1 MDNSGKKKFH
11 FHINIHVILI
21 SLIVILLGT
30 SAFRLYSWNK
40 GEQIY
45 VDPNA
50 DTSQFDVEALDSI
63 MPLPPAKQAG
73 HTYDDELSILFLG
86 DSNIAST
93 PDKEDSFPNLVASL
107 TDATVY
113 NCAFPS
119 SSLAAKNSNF
129 TEADEPDDA
138 FSLPYLAQ
146 AICSGDFSLQSS
158 IAADYRSDGITS
170 QTALQTLIDLDYN
183 TIDVLCIAYSPRD
196 YIEKRGVE
204 NPEDPYEICTYTG
217 ALRTAIEKFQATYPF
232 IRIIVMSPYYVNVVG
247 EDGTVIESGTTN
259 FGHGA
264 LPHYLLKQIDVC
276 TELAVSIVDN
286 FYGTINQDNYQEYLH
301 EGEYYCNEAGRK
313 KLAERFTEALMKYPV
328 GTSTG
333 TPNSSN

>member
-1 MDNSGKKKFH
+1 MNNSEKKKFH

-21 SLIVILLGT
+21 SLIVILLGI
-30 SAFRLYSWNK
+30 SAFRLYKWNQ

-86 DSNIAST
+86 DFNIAAM

-107 TDATVY
+107 TGATVY
-113 NCAFPS
+113 NGAFPNC
-119 SSLAAKNSNF
+119 SLAAKNLNF
-129 TEADEPDDA
+129 TESDEPSDA
-138 FSLPYLAQ
+138 FSLPYIAE
-146 AICSGDFSLQSS
+146 AICSGDFSLQTS
-158 IAADYRSDGITS
+158 IIEAYRSDGITS
-170 QTALQTLIDLDYN
+170 QAALKTLKDVDYN
-183 TIDVLCIAYSPRD
+183 SIDVLCIAYSATD
-196 YIEKRGVE
+196 YLFQRGVE

-217 ALRTAIEKFQATYPF
+217 ALRTAIEKIQQTYPF
-232 IRIIVMSPYYVNVVG
+232 MRIIVMSPCYVYVTN
-247 EDGTVIESGTTN
+247 EDGSVIESGTTN

-264 LPHYLLKQIDVC
+264 LPHYLLKEIDVC

-286 FYGTINQDNYQEYLH
+286 FYGTINQDNYK
-301 EGEYYCNEAGRK
+301 EYYSDDPYYSSEVGRK
-313 KLAERFTEALMKYPV
+313 KMAERFSEALMKYPV
-328 GTSTG
+328 GTATG
-333 TPNSSN
+333 TSTAN